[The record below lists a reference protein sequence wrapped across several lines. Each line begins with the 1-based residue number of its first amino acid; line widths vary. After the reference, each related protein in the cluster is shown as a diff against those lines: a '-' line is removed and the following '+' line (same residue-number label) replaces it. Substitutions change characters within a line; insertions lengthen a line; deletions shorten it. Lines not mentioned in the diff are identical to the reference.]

1 MNHAERKALKRAAKV
16 QPVYSYTAEQ
26 LEQLRTEAFNKAY
39 EQAQKEFQVKLEDA
53 KRVASDRACQAV
65 SVIPLVLLH
74 DKCGYGKFRLRRF
87 MDWMM
92 TWMKA
97 IDDDPATLKELME
110 IAGELSGYQF
120 CP

>member
-1 MNHAERKALKRAAKV
+1 MNHTERKAMKRAAKV

-26 LEQLRTEAFNKAY
+26 LEQLREEAFNKAY
-39 EQAQKEFQVKLEDA
+39 EQAQKEFQKQLEDT
-53 KRVASDRACQAV
+53 KRAATDRACHAV
-65 SVIPLVLLH
+65 SAIPLVLLH

-110 IAGELSGYQF
+110 IAGELTGYQF